1 VQAGVVGER
10 AALRSASAR
19 LQAAARRALVHRAL
33 PGWLQAVVSSFVSL
47 LLRSLDEMWTKIAKM
62 EREWE
67 TVGKVVGKKPGEARA
82 GPGAA

>member
-1 VQAGVVGER
+1 M
-10 AALRSASAR
+10 
-19 LQAAARRALVHRAL
+19 
-33 PGWLQAVVSSFVSL
+33 SL